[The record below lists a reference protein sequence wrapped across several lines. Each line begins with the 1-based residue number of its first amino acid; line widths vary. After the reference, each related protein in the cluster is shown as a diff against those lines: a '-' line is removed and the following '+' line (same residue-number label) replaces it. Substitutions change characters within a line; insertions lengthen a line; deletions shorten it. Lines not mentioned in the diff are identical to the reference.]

1 VYNSIS
7 SEKGISLIEVMIAV
21 MLVAV
26 GIMALASLQGPA
38 WNLTSRS
45 DVLGRAGMIL
55 HRELET
61 NELMLMN
68 PNRPNPC
75 VGGAPLVVNR
85 PQVWA
90 GGQGAAQLGDVA
102 YNVLTTII
110 DNLNGSWF
118 VRVQVMWPGNNVGIS
133 ETVVVTRQ
141 EAFRF

>member
-1 VYNSIS
+1 MYNSIS
-7 SEKGISLIEVMIAV
+7 NEKGITLIEVMIAV

-38 WNLTSRS
+38 WNTASRS
-45 DVLGRAGMIL
+45 DLLGRAGVVM
-55 HRELET
+55 HRELER
-61 NELMLMN
+61 NELLIMN

-75 VGGAPLVVNR
+75 VGGAPLVVNQ

-90 GGQGAAQLGDVA
+90 SGQAAAQPGDVA
-102 YNVLTTII
+102 YNVQTTIV
-110 DNLNGSWF
+110 DNLNGTWL
-118 VRVQVMWPGNNVGIS
+118 VRVRVTWPGNNVGIS

>member
-1 VYNSIS
+1 
-7 SEKGISLIEVMIAV
+7 MIAV
-21 MLVAV
+21 LLVAV

-38 WNLTSRS
+38 WNTTSRS
-45 DVLGRAGMIL
+45 DVLGRAGVIL

-61 NELMLMN
+61 NELLLMN
-68 PNRPNPC
+68 PNRANPC

-90 GGQGAAQLGDVA
+90 GGQVAAQPGDVA

-110 DNLNGSWF
+110 DNLNGSWL

>member
-38 WNLTSRS
+38 WNTTSRS
-45 DVLGRAGMIL
+45 DLLGRAGMIL

-61 NELMLMN
+61 NELLLMN

-90 GGQGAAQLGDVA
+90 GGQAAAQPGDAA

-110 DNLNGSWF
+110 DNLNGSWL

>member
-1 VYNSIS
+1 
-7 SEKGISLIEVMIAV
+7 
-21 MLVAV
+21 
-26 GIMALASLQGPA
+26 
-38 WNLTSRS
+38 
-45 DVLGRAGMIL
+45 MIL

-61 NELMLMN
+61 NELLLMN

-75 VGGAPLVVNR
+75 VGGAPSVVNR

-90 GGQGAAQLGDVA
+90 GGQVAAQPGDVA

>member
-7 SEKGISLIEVMIAV
+7 NEKGITLIEVMIAV

-38 WNLTSRS
+38 WNTTGRS
-45 DVLGRAGMIL
+45 DLLGRAGMIL

-61 NELMLMN
+61 NELLLMN
-68 PNRPNPC
+68 PNLPNPC
-75 VGGAPLVVNR
+75 VGGAPSVLNR

-90 GGQGAAQLGDVA
+90 SGQGAAQPGDVA

-110 DNLNGSWF
+110 DNLNGSWL

>member
-7 SEKGISLIEVMIAV
+7 SEKGITLIEVMIAV

-38 WNLTSRS
+38 WNLTGRS
-45 DVLGRAGMIL
+45 DLLGRAGMIL

-61 NELMLMN
+61 NELLLMN

-90 GGQGAAQLGDVA
+90 GGQAAAQPGDAA

-110 DNLNGSWF
+110 DNLNGSWL

>member
-1 VYNSIS
+1 MYNSIS
-7 SEKGISLIEVMIAV
+7 NEKGITLIEVMIAV

-38 WNLTSRS
+38 WNTTSRS
-45 DVLGRAGMIL
+45 DLLGRAGVIL

-61 NELMLMN
+61 NELRLMN
-68 PNRPNPC
+68 PNLPNPC
-75 VGGAPLVVNR
+75 VGGAQSVVNQ
-85 PQVWA
+85 PQWA
-90 GGQGAAQLGDVA
+90 GGQAAAQPGDVS

-110 DNLNGSWF
+110 DNLNGSGL
-118 VRVQVMWPGNNVGIS
+118 VRVQVTWPGNNLGIS